1 MWQIKEFQTLEEME
15 RFIRDNDIQ
24 YEQIFIDNVP
34 YSIEYKYNR
43 YISF

>member
-24 YEQIFIDNVP
+24 YEQIFINNVP
-34 YSIEYKYNR
+34 YAIEYKFNR